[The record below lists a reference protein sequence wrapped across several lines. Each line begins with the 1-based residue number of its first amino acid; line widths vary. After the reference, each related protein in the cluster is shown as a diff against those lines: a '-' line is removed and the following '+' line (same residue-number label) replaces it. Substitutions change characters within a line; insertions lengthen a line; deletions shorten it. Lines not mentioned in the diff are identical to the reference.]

1 MTMTYIGRRNDFL
14 KRSYIRFKWTQS
26 PLVAQTIKCLPA
38 KQEISLSSVR
48 GKKREFNLPP
58 HLSVDQGLTQTTPH
72 PPPPE
77 RRNARLEDATSTWRI
92 RTLPGPVRTLALEA
106 PPPPPPT
113 AFHIPTHFY
122 TCSKFRHT
130 LIHMQAQP
138 RTPSG
143 LTRTHPGV
151 SGIERTPRLHTRRCM
166 HISAYMRVNAH

>member
-1 MTMTYIGRRNDFL
+1 MGFL
-14 KRSYIRFKWTQS
+14 NAGHLS
-26 PLVAQTIKCLPA
+26 PQFSLVAQTIKCLPA

-130 LIHMQAQP
+130 LIHMHSRARAP
-138 RTPSG
+138 HTLTNTHLFTHAHMHVRTP
-143 LTRTHPGV
+143 V
-151 SGIERTPRLHTRRCM
+151 ILHL
-166 HISAYMRVNAH
+166 SAVPSVL